1 MKVDVLT
8 SGYVSMDHIIKIA
21 TPAKVGFTSLVTNK
35 SNSKIFYGGCSVN
48 IAYALCRLG
57 MKAMPVLRVG
67 GDYESNGFKKFL
79 EEGNVPQDG
88 ITQIAEEATSVCYLL
103 QDNNN
108 DHITIFYPGAMDG
121 RYAQKMKDSLFETAK
136 LGVITVASRPDNE
149 EFFAKCKKHHVPVVF
164 GMKDDFDAFPE
175 PFLKQLL
182 TESKIIFTNEVE
194 CEIIEKLFGLN
205 TITELFKI
213 GKADIIVT
221 TLEKTE
227 AFVMCGKTEKYGK
240 KRLEFVKWNR

>member
-88 ITQIAEEATSVCYLL
+88 ITQIAEEATSIMV
-103 QDNNN
+103 
-108 DHITIFYPGAMDG
+108 
-121 RYAQKMKDSLFETAK
+121 
-136 LGVITVASRPDNE
+136 
-149 EFFAKCKKHHVPVVF
+149 
-164 GMKDDFDAFPE
+164 
-175 PFLKQLL
+175 
-182 TESKIIFTNEVE
+182 TN
-194 CEIIEKLFGLN
+194 
-205 TITELFKI
+205 
-213 GKADIIVT
+213 
-221 TLEKTE
+221 
-227 AFVMCGKTEKYGK
+227 
-240 KRLEFVKWNR
+240 

>member
-108 DHITIFYPGAMDG
+108 DHITIFYPG
-121 RYAQKMKDSLFETAK
+121 
-136 LGVITVASRPDNE
+136 
-149 EFFAKCKKHHVPVVF
+149 
-164 GMKDDFDAFPE
+164 
-175 PFLKQLL
+175 
-182 TESKIIFTNEVE
+182 VE

-221 TLEKTE
+221 TLGKDGSICYVREDGKIRKEEIGICQVEQVVDATGSGDAYMAGFVYGYLHGYSPADCCRLGSVLSYFVLQAEGCCTNAPTE
-227 AFVMCGKTEKYGK
+227 QELLQKFETL
-240 KRLEFVKWNR
+240 R

>member
-88 ITQIAEEATSVCYLL
+88 ITQICYRII
-103 QDNNN
+103 
-108 DHITIFYPGAMDG
+108 ITIILPYF
-121 RYAQKMKDSLFETAK
+121 
-136 LGVITVASRPDNE
+136 I
-149 EFFAKCKKHHVPVVF
+149 
-164 GMKDDFDAFPE
+164 
-175 PFLKQLL
+175 
-182 TESKIIFTNEVE
+182 
-194 CEIIEKLFGLN
+194 
-205 TITELFKI
+205 
-213 GKADIIVT
+213 
-221 TLEKTE
+221 LEQWMEDMHRK
-227 AFVMCGKTEKYGK
+227 
-240 KRLEFVKWNR
+240 

>member
-136 LGVITVASRPDNE
+136 LGVITVASRPDLSLI
-149 EFFAKCKKHHVPVVF
+149 H
-164 GMKDDFDAFPE
+164 
-175 PFLKQLL
+175 
-182 TESKIIFTNEVE
+182 I
-194 CEIIEKLFGLN
+194 
-205 TITELFKI
+205 
-213 GKADIIVT
+213 
-221 TLEKTE
+221 
-227 AFVMCGKTEKYGK
+227 
-240 KRLEFVKWNR
+240 